1 MDFNAIEVRR
11 EGIFK
16 DAVLNAAQ
24 SKGMAIIAEAQQK
37 SSRELAQAKA
47 LCEEADHEFVARS
60 LAREAEKEHSAALQ
74 AARAALL
81 EQRAKLV
88 DELFEDIRAAL
99 AEFAAGEEYPRW
111 LAAKAEALAGFAKGG
126 PAPTLHLRPADRRH
140 GEALL
145 KALPCASLA
154 EDPAIVLGGLCLAVG
169 NVRYNETLDAALAA
183 ERESFFKTCG
193 LCL

>member
-11 EGIFK
+11 ESIFK

-47 LCEEADHEFVARS
+47 LCEEADHEFVSRS
-60 LAREAEKEHSAALQ
+60 HAREAEKEHSAALQ

-111 LAAKAEALAGFAKGG
+111 LAAKAEALAGFACRP
-126 PAPTLHLRPADRRH
+126 PARRSTAESPSLRELGRRPRH
-140 GEALL
+140 CTGRPVPCRGE
-145 KALPCASLA
+145 CA
-154 EDPAIVLGGLCLAVG
+154 IQ
-169 NVRYNETLDAALAA
+169 
-183 ERESFFKTCG
+183 
-193 LCL
+193 